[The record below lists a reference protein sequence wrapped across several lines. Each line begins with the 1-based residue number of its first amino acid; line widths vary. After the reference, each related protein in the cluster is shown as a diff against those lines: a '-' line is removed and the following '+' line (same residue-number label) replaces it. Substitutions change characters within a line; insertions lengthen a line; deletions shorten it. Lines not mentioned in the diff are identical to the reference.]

1 MKLRIFSSSRQI
13 REYYNQKKQQNS
25 LLDSAIHIGEFLDK
39 VCLSNFHKASSYES
53 LLLMQEACLKSK
65 DLEKKLGI
73 SVEFFA
79 FLKNNEYLF
88 SFFKELSLEKKSIE
102 DLKNN
107 DYYATYNEHLE
118 ILDEVYK
125 NYLALLEKN
134 SFYDDLSL
142 PKNYTLNKD
151 FLDEYEA
158 IVYDLQGFLSKFEEN
173 LLSEISQIKEV
184 VLSFKTSKF
193 NLEYLLKLDFL
204 KTFDLKINT
213 HYEINLS
220 KQEILK
226 EEIFKTRNSKIKL
239 KSFEL
244 RALQCA
250 FVMDEISHFVRKGLK
265 PENIVVITPDESFCE
280 FLRLFDKDNMLN
292 FASGISIKESLFYQK
307 FQALY
312 ESASSVSFVY
322 KNQEDYFEDTQMIF
336 DYHNTL
342 LHSLKLDFIE
352 FKKYFDE
359 KCDFEYFEKLL
370 ALFLEN
376 EKQELIYLIRKELY
390 FIKDLL
396 KNQSL
401 TLKELIHL
409 FFMQISQ
416 LSLSDVGGGK
426 VTVMGLLESRGLCFD
441 GAILVDFN
449 EEFIPKRSVNEL
461 FLNNEVRKKAGLIS
475 YDRRENLQR
484 FYYESLMKSALEV
497 SICFV
502 ENEEKSKS
510 RFLDELDFDFFYETH
525 IHQKAYL
532 NALKL
537 DYEGIKPNLTPI
549 KAPILKHNPFEF
561 PLSFSRFNLLEN
573 QKRTYYYRYILNLA
587 EPRVLS
593 EESKAKNQ
601 GNFIHKMLEI
611 YYKNYA
617 NNDFDI
623 KVFKNLLDK
632 EYQKY
637 NISELDLE
645 VFKLKFIQFAKNEKE
660 RFSKGFYVAYTEL
673 ELNNILKLGADSIK
687 LKGTIDRIDSS
698 KEGNLIIDYKSGKV
712 PSNSYQLAF
721 YQALYDENTSV
732 GFYDLNSMQIL
743 HQKAKSLDELK
754 ERLKDLVLMSKE
766 EIEFENEQDEY
777 CPYKLIY
784 KKELK

>member
-1 MKLRIFSSSRQI
+1 
-13 REYYNQKKQQNS
+13 
-25 LLDSAIHIGEFLDK
+25 
-39 VCLSNFHKASSYES
+39 
-53 LLLMQEACLKSK
+53 
-65 DLEKKLGI
+65 
-73 SVEFFA
+73 
-79 FLKNNEYLF
+79 
-88 SFFKELSLEKKSIE
+88 
-102 DLKNN
+102 
-107 DYYATYNEHLE
+107 
-118 ILDEVYK
+118 
-125 NYLALLEKN
+125 
-134 SFYDDLSL
+134 
-142 PKNYTLNKD
+142 
-151 FLDEYEA
+151 
-158 IVYDLQGFLSKFEEN
+158 
-173 LLSEISQIKEV
+173 
-184 VLSFKTSKF
+184 
-193 NLEYLLKLDFL
+193 
-204 KTFDLKINT
+204 

-226 EEIFKTRNSKIKL
+226 EEIFKTKNSKMKL

-265 PENIVVITPDESFCE
+265 PENIAVITPDESFCE

-312 ESASSVSFVY
+312 ESASSASFIY

-441 GAILVDFN
+441 GVILVDFN

-484 FYYESLMKSALEV
+484 FYYESLMKNALEV

-593 EESKAKNQ
+593 E
-601 GNFIHKMLEI
+601 
-611 YYKNYA
+611 
-617 NNDFDI
+617 
-623 KVFKNLLDK
+623 
-632 EYQKY
+632 
-637 NISELDLE
+637 
-645 VFKLKFIQFAKNEKE
+645 
-660 RFSKGFYVAYTEL
+660 
-673 ELNNILKLGADSIK
+673 
-687 LKGTIDRIDSS
+687 
-698 KEGNLIIDYKSGKV
+698 
-712 PSNSYQLAF
+712 
-721 YQALYDENTSV
+721 
-732 GFYDLNSMQIL
+732 
-743 HQKAKSLDELK
+743 
-754 ERLKDLVLMSKE
+754 
-766 EIEFENEQDEY
+766 
-777 CPYKLIY
+777 
-784 KKELK
+784 

>member
-13 REYYNQKKQQNS
+13 REYYNQKKQQNA

-204 KTFDLKINT
+204 KIFDLKINT

-226 EEIFKTRNSKIKL
+226 EEIFKTKNSKMKL

-265 PENIVVITPDESFCE
+265 PENIAVITPDESFCE

-312 ESASSVSFVY
+312 ESASSASFVY
-322 KNQEDYFEDTQMIF
+322 KNQEDYFEDTRMMF

-441 GAILVDFN
+441 GVILVDFN

-484 FYYESLMKSALEV
+484 FYYESLMKNALEV

-611 YYKNYA
+611 YYKNYV

-623 KVFKNLLDK
+623 KVFVNLLDK

-660 RFSKGFYVAYTEL
+660 HFLKGFYVVHTEL

-698 KEGNLIIDYKSGKV
+698 KEGNLIIDYKSGKI

-721 YQALYDENTSV
+721 YQALYDENASV

-754 ERLKDLVLMSKE
+754 ERLKDLVLMSKK

>member
-1 MKLRIFSSSRQI
+1 
-13 REYYNQKKQQNS
+13 
-25 LLDSAIHIGEFLDK
+25 
-39 VCLSNFHKASSYES
+39 
-53 LLLMQEACLKSK
+53 
-65 DLEKKLGI
+65 
-73 SVEFFA
+73 
-79 FLKNNEYLF
+79 
-88 SFFKELSLEKKSIE
+88 
-102 DLKNN
+102 
-107 DYYATYNEHLE
+107 
-118 ILDEVYK
+118 
-125 NYLALLEKN
+125 
-134 SFYDDLSL
+134 
-142 PKNYTLNKD
+142 
-151 FLDEYEA
+151 
-158 IVYDLQGFLSKFEEN
+158 
-173 LLSEISQIKEV
+173 
-184 VLSFKTSKF
+184 
-193 NLEYLLKLDFL
+193 
-204 KTFDLKINT
+204 
-213 HYEINLS
+213 

-226 EEIFKTRNSKIKL
+226 EEIFKTKNSKMKL

-265 PENIVVITPDESFCE
+265 PENIAVITPDESFCE

-312 ESASSVSFVY
+312 ESASSASFVY

-441 GAILVDFN
+441 GVILVDFN

-484 FYYESLMKSALEV
+484 FYYESLMKNALEV

-561 PLSFSRFNLLEN
+561 PLS
-573 QKRTYYYRYILNLA
+573 
-587 EPRVLS
+587 
-593 EESKAKNQ
+593 
-601 GNFIHKMLEI
+601 
-611 YYKNYA
+611 
-617 NNDFDI
+617 
-623 KVFKNLLDK
+623 
-632 EYQKY
+632 
-637 NISELDLE
+637 
-645 VFKLKFIQFAKNEKE
+645 
-660 RFSKGFYVAYTEL
+660 
-673 ELNNILKLGADSIK
+673 
-687 LKGTIDRIDSS
+687 
-698 KEGNLIIDYKSGKV
+698 
-712 PSNSYQLAF
+712 
-721 YQALYDENTSV
+721 
-732 GFYDLNSMQIL
+732 
-743 HQKAKSLDELK
+743 
-754 ERLKDLVLMSKE
+754 
-766 EIEFENEQDEY
+766 
-777 CPYKLIY
+777 
-784 KKELK
+784 

>member
-13 REYYNQKKQQNS
+13 REYYNQKKQQNA

-204 KTFDLKINT
+204 KIFDLKINT

-226 EEIFKTRNSKIKL
+226 EEIFKTKNSKIKL

-265 PENIVVITPDESFCE
+265 PENIAVITPDESFCE

-312 ESASSVSFVY
+312 ESASSASFIY

-441 GAILVDFN
+441 GVILVDFN

-484 FYYESLMKSALEV
+484 FYYESLMKNALEV

-617 NNDFDI
+617 NNNFDI
-623 KVFKNLLDK
+623 KVFANLLDK

-660 RFSKGFYVAYTEL
+660 HFSKGFYVAHTEL
-673 ELNNILKLGADSIK
+673 ELNNILKLGTDSIK

-721 YQALYDENTSV
+721 YQALYDENASV

-743 HQKAKSLDELK
+743 HQKAKSLDELR

>member
-13 REYYNQKKQQNS
+13 REYYNHQATHNA
-25 LLDSAIHIGEFLDK
+25 LLDRAMHISEFLDE
-39 VCLSNFHKASSYES
+39 VCLSEFHLISPYES

-73 SVEFFA
+73 SAEFFA

-102 DLKNN
+102 ELKNN

-134 SFYDDLSL
+134 SFYDALSL
-142 PKNYTLNKD
+142 PKKYTLNKD
-151 FLDEYEA
+151 FLAEYES
-158 IVYDLQGFLSKFEEN
+158 IVYDLQGFLSKFEED
-173 LLSEISQIKEV
+173 LLGELSQIKEV
-184 VLSFKTSKF
+184 ILSFKTSKF

-220 KQEILK
+220 KQELLREQSLK
-226 EEIFKTRNSKIKL
+226 IRNSKIKL
-239 KSFEL
+239 KAFEL

-250 FVMDEISHFVRKGLK
+250 FVMDEISHFIRKGLK
-265 PENIVVITPDESFCE
+265 AENIVVITPDESFCE

-307 FQALY
+307 LKSLY
-312 ESASSVSFVY
+312 ESANSPSFVY
-322 KNQEDYFEDTQMIF
+322 KNQEDYFEDSQMIF

-352 FKKYFDE
+352 FEDKFD
-359 KCDFEYFEKLL
+359 KPCDFEYFEKLL
-370 ALFLEN
+370 TLFLEN
-376 EKQELIYLIRKELY
+376 ENQELIYLIQKELF

-396 KNQSL
+396 KNKPL
-401 TLKELIHL
+401 KLKEILHL

-416 LSLSDVGGGK
+416 LSLSAVGGGK
-426 VTVMGLLESRGLCFD
+426 VTTMGLLESRGLCFD
-441 GAILVDFN
+441 GVILVDFN

-475 YDRRENLQR
+475 YERRENLQR
-484 FYYESLMKSALEV
+484 FYYESLIKNALEV

-510 RFLDELDFDFFYETH
+510 RFLDELDFNFFYETKMS
-525 IHQKAYL
+525 QKAYL
-532 NALKL
+532 NALRL
-537 DYEGIKPNLTPI
+537 DYEPIKPNLTPL
-549 KAPILKHNPFEF
+549 KAPILKHNPFDF
-561 PLSFSRFNLLEN
+561 ALSFSRFDLLEN

-593 EESKAKNQ
+593 QESKAKNQ
-601 GNFIHKMLEI
+601 GNFVHKMLEI

-617 NNDFDI
+617 KNDFDL
-623 KVFKNLLDK
+623 KLFTKLLEQ

-637 NISELDLE
+637 SISELDLE
-645 VFKLKFIQFAKNEKE
+645 VLKIKFIPFAKNEKE
-660 RFSKGFYVAYTEL
+660 HFSQGYCVAKTEL
-673 ELNNILKLGADSIK
+673 ELKSILKLGAAKIE
-687 LKGTIDRIDSS
+687 LKGKIDRIDSS
-698 KEGNLIIDYKSGKV
+698 KQGNFIIDYKSGKV
-712 PSNSYQLAF
+712 PSDSYQLAF
-721 YQALYDENTSV
+721 YQALYDENASV
-732 GFYDLNSMQIL
+732 GFYDLKSMQIL
-743 HQKAKSLDELK
+743 HSKAKSLNELK
-754 ERLKDLVLMSKE
+754 EKLKDLLVLSKE
-766 EIEFENEQDEY
+766 EMEFENKEDSY